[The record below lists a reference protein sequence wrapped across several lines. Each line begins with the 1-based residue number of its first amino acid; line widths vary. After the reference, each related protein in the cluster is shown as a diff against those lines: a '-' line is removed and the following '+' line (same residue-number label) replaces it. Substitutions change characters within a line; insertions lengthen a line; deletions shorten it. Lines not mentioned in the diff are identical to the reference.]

1 MFDDEVDGIPF
12 LGGKCEDVLDD
23 VVIIG
28 FLRGIAEDGC
38 QTTDFEIDLLDAV
51 DEHHG
56 LSFIVCHCRH
66 FVDLVHSNFIILLGV
81 NIFIDIFPPI
91 PSRDIESAGE
101 EVINQFD
108 LDE

>member
-1 MFDDEVDGIPF
+1 MLDDEVDGIPF
-12 LGGKCEDVLDD
+12 LGGKCENVLND

-28 FLRGIAEDGC
+28 FLGRIAEDGC
-38 QTTDFEIDLLDAV
+38 QTSDFEIDLLDAV

-56 LSFIVCHCRH
+56 LSFNVCHYWR
-66 FVDLVHSNFIILLGV
+66 FVVLVHSDFIILLGV

-101 EVINQFD
+101 EVIDQFD